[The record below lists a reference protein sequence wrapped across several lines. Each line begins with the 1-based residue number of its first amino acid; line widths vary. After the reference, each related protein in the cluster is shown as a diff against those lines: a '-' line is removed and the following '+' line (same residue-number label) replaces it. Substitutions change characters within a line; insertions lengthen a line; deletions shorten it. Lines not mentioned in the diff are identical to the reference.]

1 MTKRLKT
8 VRQAMELTIHHHTPP
23 GPDLAVKGEDWT
35 LEAYLDSLP
44 AGFATALRAE
54 IAKGTLAVSLVPQ
67 GQGPGKARA
76 RRSKAAPGT

>member
-54 IAKGTLAVSLVPQ
+54 IAKGTLAVSLVPE
-67 GQGPGKARA
+67 GQGKVRA
-76 RRSKAAPGT
+76 RRSKAAPSA